1 MVDHFV
7 ELIEWKKQGGDWPG
21 LRPDFVFQAA
31 ADRIDWRGEV
41 AATRVDEEL
50 ARAADLI
57 SSPRMDSEGRSPLL
71 YPSNARLTRQAE
83 ESAREKR
90 LAAWYYLDARYTNDE
105 LLSDRLRSERYVD
118 LGYLLVPALLRS
130 GAAADRDVA
139 EVIRGKVKAT
149 QRTLAH
155 GLSVTDI
162 LRVVQRLQRMAKAS
176 VAFEDYGEA
185 LESLQQ
191 AVDLLDET
199 LRRDGLETD
208 ERRALGRTIA
218 DCLGM
223 AGGNSRRLGKLQDA
237 VNFYRRGYGYEADP
251 MYGIVDSYNLTNWI
265 VLRILSGEVEVAELS
280 GDVANGVRVIE
291 EQVGGTRRD
300 QWWAWA
306 DLGLVSLLAG
316 DYDRAQR
323 AYERFRS
330 AGARAQDYHSTL
342 AVLTQLEPIVRK
354 QSVTL
359 ANAFAQATAYLEEQ
373 AAA

>member
-1 MVDHFV
+1 
-7 ELIEWKKQGGDWPG
+7 
-21 LRPDFVFQAA
+21 
-31 ADRIDWRGEV
+31 
-41 AATRVDEEL
+41 
-50 ARAADLI
+50 
-57 SSPRMDSEGRSPLL
+57 
-71 YPSNARLTRQAE
+71 
-83 ESAREKR
+83 
-90 LAAWYYLDARYTNDE
+90 
-105 LLSDRLRSERYVD
+105 
-118 LGYLLVPALLRS
+118 
-130 GAAADRDVA
+130 
-139 EVIRGKVKAT
+139 
-149 QRTLAH
+149 
-155 GLSVTDI
+155 
-162 LRVVQRLQRMAKAS
+162 
-176 VAFEDYGEA
+176 
-185 LESLQQ
+185 
-191 AVDLLDET
+191 
-199 LRRDGLETD
+199 
-208 ERRALGRTIA
+208 
-218 DCLGM
+218 
-223 AGGNSRRLGKLQDA
+223 
-237 VNFYRRGYGYEADP
+237 